1 MIRSGRAIVVPVINL
16 AVTTAPTDVACAG
29 GFISE
34 MLVPHWILS
43 DQDVDVHLP
52 IPADFGVLEVFEVT
66 RGATADPDFSVTVA
80 GRTIDLENV
89 RLSNAVPVRLF
100 VLAMD
105 EGVRAE
111 VLAAA
116 TP

>member
-1 MIRSGRAIVVPVINL
+1 MIRSRTAIVVPVINL
-16 AVTTAPTDVACAG
+16 AATTAPTDVACAG

-34 MLVPHWILS
+34 MLVPHWILA

-66 RGATADPDFSVTVA
+66 RGATADPDFGVTVSD
-80 GRTIDLENV
+80 RTLSLEGV
-89 RLSNAVPVRLF
+89 HLSNAVPVRLV
-100 VLAMD
+100 VLAMVED
-105 EGVRAE
+105 VRDD